1 MSNVIIIMI
10 LLLYLC
16 RVIYEMF
23 EAFRTMV

>member
-10 LLLYLC
+10 LFLYLC

-23 EAFRTMV
+23 EIFRTMV